1 MPFLCHFNTEK
12 SHPLHIRV
20 FLGNVWLFFSF
31 FFFFPNRTT
40 VGARWWTL
48 YFLSLKKNY
57 FHFIFPF
64 FLYFFLFST
73 RSSSLTGAESA
84 ASASAST
91 STSEWNPKPN
101 KKNRENKKKTKTKE
115 ERHRRRR
122 RHRSASRRRHQRRQG
137 TSPSWFP
144 APSKK
149 KPQHHRQ
156 PHQQQQQQQQQQR
169 RRRRR
174 RRRRGAALF
183 FWEGM
188 AVVVFFSEDFTQF
201 RWHFPGFFFGEI
213 RRRSSWF
220 VFRLP
225 TAEAIS
231 LMETKHL
238 VAFYWSI
245 SPSMW
250 ADVINMTD
258 FCFSFIFGNP
268 NGIFFLDFTR
278 FFLLTSGPFPGR
290 RIYGTD
296 DPTGRP
302 FLFVFYWIRIRI
314 GSFVAFFFFIGL
326 GLFTTSIKTSN
337 GCVAYKKTRPRSGKG
352 AGPGWAVVMTSFIGC
367 RPMRTP
373 IWTVNSDV
381 ILRLL
386 ANESSERGSH
396 SDVIKREPGQWE
408 RRPGRP

>member
-1 MPFLCHFNTEK
+1 MDA
-12 SHPLHIRV
+12 
-20 FLGNVWLFFSF
+20 LFFVFKKKIIFISFSLF
-31 FFFFPNRTT
+31 FFISFCSVRA
-40 VGARWWTL
+40 V
-48 YFLSLKKNY
+48 
-57 FHFIFPF
+57 H
-64 FLYFFLFST
+64 
-73 RSSSLTGAESA
+73 RSPGPRVRRRRRRRRRRRSGTQNQ
-84 ASASAST
+84 T
-91 STSEWNPKPN
+91 

-156 PHQQQQQQQQQQR
+156 PHQQQQQQQQQQQR

-352 AGPGWAVVMTSFIGC
+352 AGPGWAVVMTSFRGC